1 MWGLQPGQ
9 LNWLRARATPSQRC
23 RIQCIAR
30 CAVQTISETKNRCL
44 RFAVRE
50 LAGLETP
57 WWSVMVCW
65 CWFLP
70 KTGLGSNPI
79 HWAEACE
86 TRNGSET
93 SVHKNVKLQV
103 QENQTPHKYA
113 WMVSNWSGKGWP
125 LPSTA
130 TEWVEKAK
138 ECARTTNLADDWIH
152 NRNIG
157 MVCKSL
163 SWWSSNISCQ
173 ALLPHLPPASGAW
186 YLPACVAENPP
197 WRVEDHGAES
207 HPYVYLGRIL
217 ICDAF
222 IKWEDKRIRV
232 RRNPTSWQMRIG
244 SSQKESFKSATIGS
258 YHIVEL

>member
-50 LAGLETP
+50 LAGLKLLDGVLALVP
-57 WWSVMVCW
+57 AGW
-65 CWFLP
+65 CWKLETQGTRSP
-70 KTGLGSNPI
+70 KTGLGQQSNPWGSL
-79 HWAEACE
+79 WA
-86 TRNGSET
+86 RNGLKKQSA
-93 SVHKNVKLQV
+93 
-103 QENQTPHKYA
+103 QERQI
-113 WMVSNWSGKGWP
+113 
-125 LPSTA
+125 
-130 TEWVEKAK
+130 
-138 ECARTTNLADDWIH
+138 ADDWIH
-152 NRNIG
+152 HRNIG

-232 RRNPTSWQMRIG
+232 RRNPTSWQQLARLT
-244 SSQKESFKSATIGS
+244 SFKFNYIYNIENNYEILCCIPGTEQDGS
-258 YHIVEL
+258 YTTTDRPWARSGLVKMMCEYVTTR